1 MIDRA
6 IRDLVLYGERAGLLE
21 KEDEIYARNR
31 ILEVLG
37 RSEYTEPEE
46 APEEICREAG
56 LKSFWTTRRK
66 TGFWSMTAWFTGIC
80 LIRSLWTV

>member
-46 APEEICREAG
+46 APEEICLEAVLKELLDYAAENG
-56 LKSFWTTRRK
+56 LLEHDS
-66 TGFWSMTAWFTGIC
+66 
-80 LIRSLWTV
+80 VV